1 MTNDSEGHQPDENG
15 NGLFDNIWV
24 LMIAAIVMWFVYFAL
39 AHPPGGAPFIYA
51 EF

>member
-1 MTNDSEGHQPDENG
+1 MSKLDQDTPPPSAGKTW
-15 NGLFDNIWV
+15 LLAV
-24 LMIAAIVMWFVYFAL
+24 LAIVLWMAYFAL